1 MSDQSERALRG
12 DARTGYREGI
22 IPVGLM
28 RCLTIPLGDCDAE
41 NIAPFGMPANFEH
54 DRFLQCLEAPAC
66 PDALGP
72 RAPMVEQAAQ
82 RTPDGDRKNS
92 ETDKPNRRLTPNTD
106 IAGLV

>member
-1 MSDQSERALRG
+1 MIASCSSGAFLRALAIPRLL
-12 DARTGYREGI
+12 ARVVSKDQ
-22 IPVGLM
+22 PS
-28 RCLTIPLGDCDAE
+28 TIPPAKELQGLG
-41 NIAPFGMPANFEH
+41 
-54 DRFLQCLEAPAC
+54 LEAPAC